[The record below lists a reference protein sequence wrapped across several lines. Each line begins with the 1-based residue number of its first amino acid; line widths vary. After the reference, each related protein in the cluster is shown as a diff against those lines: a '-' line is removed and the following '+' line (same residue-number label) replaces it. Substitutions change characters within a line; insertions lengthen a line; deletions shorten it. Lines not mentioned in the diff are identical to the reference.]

1 LTVEHSNGEHSNGAR
16 PNRRGGV
23 VLRSSQRSAT
33 MASVVFR
40 DLRDEIVSMRRKP
53 GEAIAEKQIAE
64 SYGVSRTPVREA
76 VLRLADDGLVEV
88 FPQSGTYVSR
98 IPLNRLPEAI
108 VIRKA
113 LEEGTVR
120 YAASRASPA
129 DIRAL
134 YANLELQGRMRD
146 AGDNEGFHQS
156 DEAFHALLAEISGY
170 PGFWT
175 VIQQVKVQV
184 DRCRRLTLPEPGR
197 MVKVIAEHTAVVEA
211 IAAHD
216 PERAVKSIA
225 AHLDGLQMAVDA
237 VSASHHQYFVNVPE

>member
-1 LTVEHSNGEHSNGAR
+1 MTSTVDHTDGAK
-16 PNRRGGV
+16 PARRGGM
-23 VLRSSQRSAT
+23 VLRSSQRGAT
-33 MASVVFR
+33 MASMVFR
-40 DLRDEIVSMRRKP
+40 ELRDEIVSMRRKP

-98 IPLNRLPEAI
+98 IPLYRLPEAI
-108 VIRKA
+108 VIRKT

-120 YAASRASPA
+120 HAASRATAA

-134 YANLELQGRMRD
+134 HANLELQERMRVS
-146 AGDNEGFHQS
+146 GDHEGFHQS
-156 DEAFHALLAEISGY
+156 DEAFHALLAEVSGY

-197 MVKVIAEHTAVVEA
+197 LLKVIAEHTAVVEA

-216 PERAVKSIA
+216 PERAVRSIA
-225 AHLDGLQMAVDA
+225 AHLDGLRTAVDA
-237 VSASHHQYFVNVPE
+237 VSASHSQYFMSEPD

>member
-1 LTVEHSNGEHSNGAR
+1 MTSTMEHSGAAK
-16 PNRRGGV
+16 PKRGGMT
-23 VLRSSQRSAT
+23 LRSSQRSAT
-33 MASVVFR
+33 MASVIFR
-40 DLRDEIVSMRRKP
+40 ELRDEIVSMRRKP
-53 GEAIAEKQIAE
+53 GEAIVEKQIAE
-64 SYGVSRTPVREA
+64 IYGVSRTPVREA

-98 IPLNRLPEAI
+98 IPRSRLSEAI

-120 YAASRASPA
+120 YATMRASPA

-134 YANLELQGRMRD
+134 HANLELQGRMLA
-146 AGDNEGFHQS
+146 AGDKEGFHQS

-197 MVKVIAEHTAVVEA
+197 VALVISEHTAIVEA

-216 PERAVKSIA
+216 PDRAVKSIA
-225 AHLDGLQMAVDA
+225 AHLDGLQTAVDA
-237 VSASHHQYFVNVPE
+237 VSASHHQYFTNAPE

>member
-1 LTVEHSNGEHSNGAR
+1 MTSTVDHLEEAK
-16 PNRRGGV
+16 PVRRGGM
-23 VLRSSQRSAT
+23 VLRSSRRGAT

-40 DLRDEIVSMRRKP
+40 ELRDEIVSMRRKP

-98 IPLNRLPEAI
+98 IPLYRLPEAI
-108 VIRKA
+108 VIRKT

-120 YAASRASPA
+120 HAASRASAA

-134 YANLELQGRMRD
+134 YANLELQERMRVS
-146 AGDNEGFHQS
+146 GDHEGFHQS

-197 MVKVIAEHTAVVEA
+197 LLKVISEHTAVVEA

-216 PERAVKSIA
+216 PERAVRSIA
-225 AHLDGLQMAVDA
+225 AHLDGLRTAVDA
-237 VSASHHQYFVNVPE
+237 VSASHHEYFTSEPE

>member
-1 LTVEHSNGEHSNGAR
+1 MTSIVEPSDRTR

-23 VLRSSQRSAT
+23 TLRSSQRSAT
-33 MASVVFR
+33 MASVISR
-40 DLRDEIVSMRRKP
+40 ELRDEIVSMRRKP

-98 IPLNRLPEAI
+98 IPLYQLSEAI

-120 YAASRASPA
+120 YATMRATPA
-129 DIRAL
+129 DIGAL
-134 YANLELQGRMRD
+134 HANLELQGRMQA
-146 AGDNEGFHQS
+146 AGDQEGFHQS
-156 DEAFHALLAEISGY
+156 DEAFHALLARISGY

-175 VIQQVKVQV
+175 IIQQVKVQV

-197 MVKVIAEHTAVVEA
+197 VARVIAEHSAVVEA

-216 PERAVKSIA
+216 PDRAVKSIA
-225 AHLDGLQMAVDA
+225 AHLDGLQLAVDA
-237 VSASHHQYFVNVPE
+237 VSASHRQYFMDAPE

>member
-1 LTVEHSNGEHSNGAR
+1 MTSTVDHTDGAK
-16 PNRRGGV
+16 PARRGGM
-23 VLRSSQRSAT
+23 VLRSSRRGAT

-40 DLRDEIVSMRRKP
+40 ELRDEIVSMRRKP

-98 IPLNRLPEAI
+98 IPLYRLPEAI
-108 VIRKA
+108 VIRKT

-120 YAASRASPA
+120 HAASRATAA

-134 YANLELQGRMRD
+134 RANLELQERMRVS
-146 AGDNEGFHQS
+146 GDHEGFHQS
-156 DEAFHALLAEISGY
+156 DEAFHELLAEISGY

-197 MVKVIAEHTAVVEA
+197 LLKVIAEHTAVVEA

-216 PERAVKSIA
+216 PERAVRSIA
-225 AHLDGLQMAVDA
+225 AHLDGLRTAVDA
-237 VSASHHQYFVNVPE
+237 VSASHSQYFTSEPE

>member
-1 LTVEHSNGEHSNGAR
+1 MTSTVDHTDGAK
-16 PNRRGGV
+16 PARRGGM
-23 VLRSSQRSAT
+23 VLRSSQRGAT
-33 MASVVFR
+33 MAAVVFR
-40 DLRDEIVSMRRKP
+40 ELRDEIVSMRRKP

-98 IPLNRLPEAI
+98 IPLYRLPEAI
-108 VIRKA
+108 VIRKT

-120 YAASRASPA
+120 HAASRATAA

-134 YANLELQGRMRD
+134 RANLELQERMRVS
-146 AGDNEGFHQS
+146 GDHEGFHQS
-156 DEAFHALLAEISGY
+156 DEAFHALLAEVSGY

-197 MVKVIAEHTAVVEA
+197 LLKVIAEHTAVVEA

-216 PERAVKSIA
+216 PERAVRSIA
-225 AHLDGLQMAVDA
+225 AHLDGLRTAVDA
-237 VSASHHQYFVNVPE
+237 VSASHSQYFTSEPE

>member
-1 LTVEHSNGEHSNGAR
+1 
-16 PNRRGGV
+16 
-23 VLRSSQRSAT
+23 
-33 MASVVFR
+33 
-40 DLRDEIVSMRRKP
+40 
-53 GEAIAEKQIAE
+53 
-64 SYGVSRTPVREA
+64 
-76 VLRLADDGLVEV
+76 
-88 FPQSGTYVSR
+88 
-98 IPLNRLPEAI
+98 

-120 YAASRASPA
+120 YAASRATRE

-134 YANLELQGRMRD
+134 YANLELQDRMRA
-146 AGDNEGFHQS
+146 AGDHEGFHQS

-197 MVKVIAEHTAVVEA
+197 VAQVIAEHTAVVEA

-216 PERAVKSIA
+216 PERAVKSMA
-225 AHLDGLQMAVDA
+225 SHLDGLRMAVDA
-237 VSASHHQYFVNVPE
+237 VSASHRQYFTNVPE

>member
-1 LTVEHSNGEHSNGAR
+1 MTSTVDHTDGAK
-16 PNRRGGV
+16 PARRGGT
-23 VLRSSQRSAT
+23 VLRSSRRGAT

-40 DLRDEIVSMRRKP
+40 ELRDEIVSMRRRP

-98 IPLNRLPEAI
+98 IPLDRLPEAI

-120 YAASRASPA
+120 HAASRATAA
-129 DIRAL
+129 DTRAL
-134 YANLELQGRMRD
+134 RANLELQERMRVS
-146 AGDNEGFHQS
+146 GDHEGFHQA
-156 DEAFHALLAEISGY
+156 DEAFHELLAEISGY

-197 MVKVIAEHTAVVEA
+197 VLKVIAEHTAVVEA

-216 PERAVKSIA
+216 PERAVRSIA
-225 AHLDGLQMAVDA
+225 AHLDGLRTAVDA
-237 VSASHHQYFVNVPE
+237 VSASHSQYFTNEPE

>member
-1 LTVEHSNGEHSNGAR
+1 MTSTVDHTDGAK
-16 PNRRGGV
+16 PARRGGM
-23 VLRSSQRSAT
+23 VLRSSQRGAT

-40 DLRDEIVSMRRKP
+40 ELRDEIVSMRRKP

-98 IPLNRLPEAI
+98 IPLYRLPEAI
-108 VIRKA
+108 VIRKT

-120 YAASRASPA
+120 HAASRATAA

-134 YANLELQGRMRD
+134 RANLELQERMRVS
-146 AGDNEGFHQS
+146 GDHEGFHQS
-156 DEAFHALLAEISGY
+156 DEAFHALLAEVSGY

-197 MVKVIAEHTAVVEA
+197 LLKVIAEHTAVVEA

-216 PERAVKSIA
+216 PERAVRSIA
-225 AHLDGLQMAVDA
+225 AHLDGLRTAVDA
-237 VSASHHQYFVNVPE
+237 VSASHSQYFTSEPE

>member
-1 LTVEHSNGEHSNGAR
+1 MTSTVDHTDGAK
-16 PNRRGGV
+16 PVRRGGT
-23 VLRSSQRSAT
+23 VLRSSRRGAT

-40 DLRDEIVSMRRKP
+40 ELRDEIVSMRRKP
-53 GEAIAEKQIAE
+53 GEGIAEKQIAE

-98 IPLNRLPEAI
+98 IPLDRLPEAI

-120 YAASRASPA
+120 HAASRATAA

-134 YANLELQGRMRD
+134 RANLELQERMRVS
-146 AGDNEGFHQS
+146 GDHEGFHQS
-156 DEAFHALLAEISGY
+156 DEAFHELLAEISGY

-197 MVKVIAEHTAVVEA
+197 LLRVISEHTAVVEA

-216 PERAVKSIA
+216 PERAVRSIA
-225 AHLDGLQMAVDA
+225 VHLDGLRTAVDA
-237 VSASHHQYFVNVPE
+237 VSASHHEYFTNEPE

>member
-1 LTVEHSNGEHSNGAR
+1 MTSTVDHTDGAK
-16 PNRRGGV
+16 PARRGGM
-23 VLRSSQRSAT
+23 VLRSSRRGAT

-40 DLRDEIVSMRRKP
+40 ELRDEIVSMRRKP

-98 IPLNRLPEAI
+98 IPLYRLPEAI
-108 VIRKA
+108 VIRKT

-120 YAASRASPA
+120 HAASRATAA

-134 YANLELQGRMRD
+134 RANLELQERMRVS
-146 AGDNEGFHQS
+146 GDHEGFHQS

-197 MVKVIAEHTAVVEA
+197 LLKVIAEHTAVVEA

-216 PERAVKSIA
+216 SERAVRSIA
-225 AHLDGLQMAVDA
+225 AHLDGLRTAVDA
-237 VSASHHQYFVNVPE
+237 VSASHSQYFTSEPE

>member
-1 LTVEHSNGEHSNGAR
+1 MTSTVEHSDGQAEPAR
-16 PNRRGGV
+16 RYRAPFLPAKRHHGVGGFPRTARRNRLDAAEARRGDSGKADRGK
-23 VLRSSQRSAT
+23 LRRQP
-33 MASVVFR
+33 
-40 DLRDEIVSMRRKP
+40 D
-53 GEAIAEKQIAE
+53 
-64 SYGVSRTPVREA
+64 PVREA

-129 DIRAL
+129 EIRAL

-146 AGDNEGFHQS
+146 AGDHEGFHQS

-184 DRCRRLTLPEPGR
+184 DRCRRLTLPGPGR
-197 MVKVIAEHTAVVEA
+197 ISEGDSRTYRRGGGDSRPRPGTGGEKHRRSSGRVANGGRCG
-211 IAAHD
+211 
-216 PERAVKSIA
+216 ERQSP
-225 AHLDGLQMAVDA
+225 
-237 VSASHHQYFVNVPE
+237 ASTL

>member
-1 LTVEHSNGEHSNGAR
+1 MTSTVEHSESGR
-16 PNRRGGV
+16 PNRRGGMV
-23 VLRSSQRSAT
+23 IRSTQRSAT

-40 DLRDEIVSMRRKP
+40 ELRDEIVSMRRKP

-98 IPLNRLPEAI
+98 IPLYRLPEAI

-120 YAASRASPA
+120 YAASRASAA

-134 YANLELQGRMRD
+134 HANLELQERMQ
-146 AGDNEGFHQS
+146 AEGDHEGFHQS

-184 DRCRRLTLPEPGR
+184 DRCRRLTLPGPGR
-197 MVKVIAEHTAVVEA
+197 MIQVMAEHAAVVEA

-225 AHLDGLQMAVDA
+225 AHLDGLQTAVDA
-237 VSASHHQYFVNVPE
+237 VSASHSQYFTNVPD

>member
-1 LTVEHSNGEHSNGAR
+1 MTSTVEHPDQAKPS
-16 PNRRGGV
+16 RRGGIM
-23 VLRSSQRSAT
+23 LRSSQRSAT

-40 DLRDEIVSMRRKP
+40 ELRDEIVSMRRKP
-53 GEAIAEKQIAE
+53 GEAIVEKQIAE

-108 VIRKA
+108 VIRKT

-120 YAASRASPA
+120 YAASRASPE

-134 YANLELQGRMRD
+134 YANLELQDRMRA
-146 AGDNEGFHQS
+146 AGDHEGFHQS

-197 MVKVIAEHTAVVEA
+197 LVKVIAEHTAVVEA

-225 AHLDGLQMAVDA
+225 AHLDGLRTAVDA
-237 VSASHHQYFVNVPE
+237 VSASHHEYFVNVPE

>member
-1 LTVEHSNGEHSNGAR
+1 MTSTVEHSDGTKPS
-16 PNRRGGV
+16 RRGGV
-23 VLRSSQRSAT
+23 ILRSSQRSAT

-40 DLRDEIVSMRRKP
+40 ELRDEIVSMRRKP

-120 YAASRASPA
+120 YAASR
-129 DIRAL
+129 
-134 YANLELQGRMRD
+134 LEGRGSARVVLDRD
-146 AGDNEGFHQS
+146 PTS
-156 DEAFHALLAEISGY
+156 LL
-170 PGFWT
+170 
-175 VIQQVKVQV
+175 
-184 DRCRRLTLPEPGR
+184 
-197 MVKVIAEHTAVVEA
+197 
-211 IAAHD
+211 
-216 PERAVKSIA
+216 
-225 AHLDGLQMAVDA
+225 
-237 VSASHHQYFVNVPE
+237 

>member
-1 LTVEHSNGEHSNGAR
+1 MTSTVDHTDGAK
-16 PNRRGGV
+16 PARRGGV
-23 VLRSSQRSAT
+23 VLRSSRRGAT

-40 DLRDEIVSMRRKP
+40 ELRDEIVSMRRKP

-98 IPLNRLPEAI
+98 IPLYRLPEAI
-108 VIRKA
+108 VIRKT

-120 YAASRASPA
+120 HAASRATAA

-134 YANLELQGRMRD
+134 RANLELQERMRVS
-146 AGDNEGFHQS
+146 GDHEGFHQS

-197 MVKVIAEHTAVVEA
+197 LLKVISEHTAVVEA

-225 AHLDGLQMAVDA
+225 AHLDGLRTAVDA
-237 VSASHHQYFVNVPE
+237 VSASHHEYFTREPE

>member
-1 LTVEHSNGEHSNGAR
+1 MTSTVEHSEGGR
-16 PNRRGGV
+16 PNRRGGMV
-23 VLRSSQRSAT
+23 IRSTQRSAT

-40 DLRDEIVSMRRKP
+40 ELRDEIVSMRRKP

-98 IPLNRLPEAI
+98 IPLYRLPEAI

-120 YAASRASPA
+120 YAASRASAA

-134 YANLELQGRMRD
+134 HANLELQERMQ
-146 AGDNEGFHQS
+146 AEGDHEGFHQS
-156 DEAFHALLAEISGY
+156 DEAFHALLAEVSGY

-184 DRCRRLTLPEPGR
+184 DRCRRLTLPGPGR
-197 MVKVIAEHTAVVEA
+197 MIQVMAEHAAVVEA

-225 AHLDGLQMAVDA
+225 AHLDGLRTAVDA
-237 VSASHHQYFVNVPE
+237 VSASHSQYFTDVPE

>member
-1 LTVEHSNGEHSNGAR
+1 MTSTMEHSGAAK
-16 PNRRGGV
+16 PKRGGGV
-23 VLRSSQRSAT
+23 TLRSSQRSAT
-33 MASVVFR
+33 MASVIFR
-40 DLRDEIVSMRRKP
+40 ELRDEIVSMRRKP
-53 GEAIAEKQIAE
+53 GEAIVEKQIAE
-64 SYGVSRTPVREA
+64 IYGVSRTPVREA

-98 IPLNRLPEAI
+98 IPRSRLSEAI

-120 YAASRASPA
+120 YAALRATPA
-129 DIRAL
+129 NIKAL
-134 YANLELQGRMRD
+134 YANLDLQNRMRA
-146 AGDNEGFHQS
+146 AGDHEGFHQS

-197 MVKVIAEHTAVVEA
+197 LVQVISEHTAVVEA

-225 AHLDGLQMAVDA
+225 AHLDGLQTAVDA
-237 VSASHHQYFVNVPE
+237 VSASHYQYFTNAPE

>member
-1 LTVEHSNGEHSNGAR
+1 MTSTMDHTDGAK
-16 PNRRGGV
+16 PARRGGM
-23 VLRSSQRSAT
+23 VLRSSQRGAT

-40 DLRDEIVSMRRKP
+40 ELRDEIVSMQRKP

-98 IPLNRLPEAI
+98 IPLDRLPEAI

-120 YAASRASPA
+120 HAASRATAA

-134 YANLELQGRMRD
+134 RANLELQEHMRVS
-146 AGDNEGFHQS
+146 GDHEGFHQS

-197 MVKVIAEHTAVVEA
+197 LVRVISEHTAVVEA

-216 PERAVKSIA
+216 PERAVRSIA
-225 AHLDGLQMAVDA
+225 AHLDGLRTAVDA
-237 VSASHHQYFVNVPE
+237 VSASHSQYFTTVAE

>member
-1 LTVEHSNGEHSNGAR
+1 MTSTVDHTDGAK
-16 PNRRGGV
+16 PARRGGV
-23 VLRSSQRSAT
+23 VLRSSRRGAT

-40 DLRDEIVSMRRKP
+40 ELRDEIVSMRRKP

-98 IPLNRLPEAI
+98 IPLYRLPEAI
-108 VIRKA
+108 VIRKT

-120 YAASRASPA
+120 HAASRATAA

-134 YANLELQGRMRD
+134 RANLELQERMRVS
-146 AGDNEGFHQS
+146 GDHEGFHQS

-197 MVKVIAEHTAVVEA
+197 LLKVISEHTAVVEA

-216 PERAVKSIA
+216 PLRAVKSIA
-225 AHLDGLQMAVDA
+225 AHLDGLRTAVDA
-237 VSASHHQYFVNVPE
+237 VSASHHEYFTREPE

>member
-1 LTVEHSNGEHSNGAR
+1 M
-16 PNRRGGV
+16 
-23 VLRSSQRSAT
+23 VLRSSQRGAT

-40 DLRDEIVSMRRKP
+40 ELRDEIVSMRRKP

-98 IPLNRLPEAI
+98 IPLYRLPEAI
-108 VIRKA
+108 VIRKT

-120 YAASRASPA
+120 HAASRASAA

-134 YANLELQGRMRD
+134 RANLELQERMRVS
-146 AGDNEGFHQS
+146 GDHEGFHQS

-197 MVKVIAEHTAVVEA
+197 LLKVIAEHTAVVEA

-216 PERAVKSIA
+216 PERAVRSIA
-225 AHLDGLQMAVDA
+225 AHLDGLRTAVDA
-237 VSASHHQYFVNVPE
+237 VSASHHEYFTSEPD

>member
-1 LTVEHSNGEHSNGAR
+1 MTSTVDHTDGAK
-16 PNRRGGV
+16 PARRGGV
-23 VLRSSQRSAT
+23 VLRSSRRGAT

-40 DLRDEIVSMRRKP
+40 ELRDEIVSMRRKP

-98 IPLNRLPEAI
+98 IPLYRLPEAI
-108 VIRKA
+108 VIRKT

-120 YAASRASPA
+120 HAASRATAA

-134 YANLELQGRMRD
+134 RANLELQERMRVS
-146 AGDNEGFHQS
+146 GDHEGFHQS

-197 MVKVIAEHTAVVEA
+197 LLRVISEHTAVVEA

-216 PERAVKSIA
+216 PGRAVKSIA
-225 AHLDGLQMAVDA
+225 AHLDGLRTAVDA
-237 VSASHHQYFVNVPE
+237 VSASHHEYFTNEPE

>member
-1 LTVEHSNGEHSNGAR
+1 MTSTVDHTDGAK
-16 PNRRGGV
+16 PARRGGM
-23 VLRSSQRSAT
+23 VLRSSRRGAT

-40 DLRDEIVSMRRKP
+40 ELRDEIVSMRRKP

-98 IPLNRLPEAI
+98 IPLYRLPEAI
-108 VIRKA
+108 VIRKT

-120 YAASRASPA
+120 HAASRATAA

-134 YANLELQGRMRD
+134 RANLELQERMRVS
-146 AGDNEGFHQS
+146 GDHEGFHQS
-156 DEAFHALLAEISGY
+156 DEAFHALLAEVSGY

-197 MVKVIAEHTAVVEA
+197 LLKVIAEHTAVVEA

-216 PERAVKSIA
+216 PERAVRSIA
-225 AHLDGLQMAVDA
+225 AHLDGLRTAVDA
-237 VSASHHQYFVNVPE
+237 VSASHSQYFTSEPE

>member
-1 LTVEHSNGEHSNGAR
+1 MTSTVEHSDGTKPS
-16 PNRRGGV
+16 RRGGV
-23 VLRSSQRSAT
+23 ILRSSQRSAT

-40 DLRDEIVSMRRKP
+40 ELRDEIVSMRRKP

-64 SYGVSRTPVREA
+64 SYGISRTPVREA

-129 DIRAL
+129 DIKAL
-134 YANLELQGRMRD
+134 YANLELQDHMR
-146 AGDNEGFHQS
+146 AVGDHEGFHQS

-197 MVKVIAEHTAVVEA
+197 VAQVIAEHTAVVEA

-216 PERAVKSIA
+216 PERAVKSMA
-225 AHLDGLQMAVDA
+225 SHLDGLQMAVDA
-237 VSASHHQYFVNVPE
+237 VSASHRQYFTNVPE

>member
-1 LTVEHSNGEHSNGAR
+1 MTSTVEHSDGTR
-16 PNRRGGV
+16 PNRRGGI

-40 DLRDEIVSMRRKP
+40 ELRDEIVSMRRKP

-98 IPLNRLPEAI
+98 IPLYRLPEAI
-108 VIRKA
+108 VIRKT

-120 YAASRASPA
+120 HAASRATAA

-134 YANLELQGRMRD
+134 RANLELQERMRD

-225 AHLDGLQMAVDA
+225 AHLDGLRMAVDA

>member
-1 LTVEHSNGEHSNGAR
+1 
-16 PNRRGGV
+16 
-23 VLRSSQRSAT
+23 

-40 DLRDEIVSMRRKP
+40 ELRDEIVSMRRKP

-108 VIRKA
+108 VIRKT

-134 YANLELQGRMRD
+134 YANLELQDRMRV
-146 AGDNEGFHQS
+146 AGDHEGFHQS
-156 DEAFHALLAEISGY
+156 DEAFHNLLAEISGY

-197 MVKVIAEHTAVVEA
+197 VAQVIAEHTAVVEA
-211 IAAHD
+211 VAAHD
-216 PERAVKSIA
+216 PERAVKSMA
-225 AHLDGLQMAVDA
+225 AHLDGLRTAVDA
-237 VSASHHQYFVNVPE
+237 VSASHRQYFVNVPE

>member
-1 LTVEHSNGEHSNGAR
+1 MTSTAEHSDGTKPS
-16 PNRRGGV
+16 RRGGV
-23 VLRSSQRSAT
+23 ILRSSQRSAT

-40 DLRDEIVSMRRKP
+40 ELRDEIVSMRRKP

-120 YAASRASPA
+120 YAASRASAA

-134 YANLELQGRMRD
+134 HANLELQERMRVS
-146 AGDNEGFHQS
+146 GDHEGFHQS
-156 DEAFHALLAEISGY
+156 DEAFHALLAEVSGY

-184 DRCRRLTLPEPGR
+184 DRCRRLTLPGPGR
-197 MVKVIAEHTAVVEA
+197 MIQVMAEHAAVVEA

-216 PERAVKSIA
+216 PERAVRSIA
-225 AHLDGLQMAVDA
+225 AHLDGLRTAVDA
-237 VSASHHQYFVNVPE
+237 VSASHSQYFTSGPD